1 MIDNL
6 TTCPCERNAC
16 YVQEV
21 NQDIKNYMCYGCG
34 FQTNSLMKKG
44 EKYFDEQTE
53 LLPYLYKE
61 LMGED
66 DEGKIWMPTMVNLP
80 KQGMVFAN
88 GKNASEW
95 KWAAVKA
102 ILVKEEEKEKYPI
115 PNQKGKYYEYR
126 MDMETLKEFPENEY
140 MEALDFIGVFENSSD
155 ER

>member
-1 MIDNL
+1 MDNL
-6 TTCPCERNAC
+6 IICERCGSNAC

-21 NQDIKNYMCYGCG
+21 NNEIKNYMCYGCG

-44 EKYFDEQTE
+44 EKYFDEQME

-66 DEGKIWMPTMVNLP
+66 YEGKVWMPSMVNLP
-80 KQGMVFAN
+80 QQGMVFAN
-88 GKNASEW
+88 GKNGQSW
-95 KWAAVKA
+95 KWAGVKA
-102 ILVKEEEKEKYPI
+102 VPVKEEEKEKYPI

-155 ER
+155 EC